1 MTNNNNKKKVKM
13 KKIIK
18 TASLVFS
25 ISLKKQLGSES
36 TALVRQH
43 SSIQPQVPL
52 GFKSRA
58 SSDYYMS
65 TSR

>member
-1 MTNNNNKKKVKM
+1 M

-25 ISLKKQLGSES
+25 FNLKKQLSSVS
-36 TALVRQH
+36 TVTVRQH

-58 SSDYYMS
+58 SSDYYMT

>member
-1 MTNNNNKKKVKM
+1 M

-18 TASLVFS
+18 TASLV
-25 ISLKKQLGSES
+25 ISFNLKKQLSSGS
-36 TALVRQH
+36 TALMRQH

>member
-1 MTNNNNKKKVKM
+1 M

-25 ISLKKQLGSES
+25 FNLKKQLGSES
-36 TALVRQH
+36 TTLVRQH

-58 SSDYYMS
+58 SSGYYMS

>member
-1 MTNNNNKKKVKM
+1 MTKTTNKVKM

-18 TASLVFS
+18 TASLV
-25 ISLKKQLGSES
+25 ISFNLKKQLSSGS
-36 TALVRQH
+36 TALMRQH

>member
-1 MTNNNNKKKVKM
+1 M

-18 TASLVFS
+18 TVTSVFS
-25 ISLKKQLGSES
+25 FNKSRQISSGSAGLTYQS
-36 TALVRQH
+36 

-58 SSDYYMS
+58 SSDYYMFS
-65 TSR
+65 SR